1 MSNNPVAEIL
11 KKVLASSYILSLKTQ
26 NYHWNVKGPHFKQL
40 HDLFGEQYNELNT
53 AIDDIAERIRA
64 LGINAP
70 ANYSI
75 YQSLSEIKDGK
86 EDQDSA
92 SMVKDLANDQK
103 KIVDDLNI
111 AIEVAQKAGDE
122 STADLAIGRIT
133 AHEKNRWMLES
144 SF

>member
-111 AIEVAQKAGDE
+111 AIQVAQKAGDE

-144 SF
+144 SI

>member
-1 MSNNPVAEIL
+1 MSNNPVAESL

-40 HDLFGEQYNELNT
+40 HDLFGEQYNELNA

-64 LGINAP
+64 LGTNAP
-70 ANYSI
+70 ANYST
-75 YQSLSEIKDGK
+75 YQSLSKIEDGK
-86 EDQDSA
+86 EDQDSI

-111 AIEVAQKAGDE
+111 TIEVAQKAGDE

-144 SF
+144 SI

>member
-1 MSNNPVAEIL
+1 MSNNPVAESL

-64 LGINAP
+64 LGTNAP
-70 ANYSI
+70 ANYST
-75 YQSLSEIKDGK
+75 YQSLSKIEDGK
-86 EDQDSA
+86 EDQDSI

-111 AIEVAQKAGDE
+111 AIQVAQKASDE

-144 SF
+144 SL

>member
-1 MSNNPVAEIL
+1 MSNNPVAESL

-64 LGINAP
+64 LGTNAP
-70 ANYSI
+70 ANYST
-75 YQSLSEIKDGK
+75 YQSLSKIEDGK
-86 EDQDSA
+86 EDQDSI

-111 AIEVAQKAGDE
+111 AIQVAQKASDE

-144 SF
+144 SI

>member
-1 MSNNPVAEIL
+1 MSNNPVTEIL

-144 SF
+144 SI

>member
-1 MSNNPVAEIL
+1 MSNNPVAESL

-70 ANYSI
+70 ANYST
-75 YQSLSEIKDGK
+75 YQSLSEIEDGK
-86 EDQDSA
+86 EDQDSI

-111 AIEVAQKAGDE
+111 AIQVAQKASDE

-144 SF
+144 SL

>member
-144 SF
+144 SI

>member
-1 MSNNPVAEIL
+1 MSNNPVAESL

-64 LGINAP
+64 LGTNAP
-70 ANYSI
+70 ANYST
-75 YQSLSEIKDGK
+75 YQSLSKIEDGK
-86 EDQDSA
+86 EDQDSI

-111 AIEVAQKAGDE
+111 TVEVAQKASDE

-144 SF
+144 SI

>member
-1 MSNNPVAEIL
+1 MSNNPVAESL

-70 ANYSI
+70 ANYST
-75 YQSLSEIKDGK
+75 YQSLSKIEDGK
-86 EDQDSA
+86 EDQDSI

-111 AIEVAQKAGDE
+111 AIKVAQKAGDE

-144 SF
+144 SI

>member
-1 MSNNPVAEIL
+1 MSNNPVAESL

-64 LGINAP
+64 LGTNAP
-70 ANYSI
+70 ANYST
-75 YQSLSEIKDGK
+75 YQSLSEIKDGI
-86 EDQDSA
+86 EDQDSV

-103 KIVDDLNI
+103 KLLMI
-111 AIEVAQKAGDE
+111 
-122 STADLAIGRIT
+122 
-133 AHEKNRWMLES
+133 
-144 SF
+144 

>member
-1 MSNNPVAEIL
+1 MSNNPVAESL

-26 NYHWNVKGPHFKQL
+26 NNHWNVKGPHFKQL

-70 ANYSI
+70 ANYST

-86 EDQDSA
+86 EDQDSV

-103 KIVDDLNI
+103 KVVDDLNN

-133 AHEKNRWMLES
+133 AHEKNKWMLES
-144 SF
+144 SI

>member
-111 AIEVAQKAGDE
+111 AIEIAQKAGDE

-144 SF
+144 SI

>member
-1 MSNNPVAEIL
+1 MSNNPVAESL

-64 LGINAP
+64 LGTNAP
-70 ANYSI
+70 ANYST
-75 YQSLSEIKDGK
+75 YQSLSEIEDGK
-86 EDQDSA
+86 EDQDSI

-111 AIEVAQKAGDE
+111 AIQVAQKASDE

-144 SF
+144 SI

>member
-1 MSNNPVAEIL
+1 MSNNLVAESL

-70 ANYSI
+70 ANYST
-75 YQSLSEIKDGK
+75 YQSLSEITDGK
-86 EDQDSA
+86 EDQDSV

-122 STADLAIGRIT
+122 STTDLAIGRIT

-144 SF
+144 SI

>member
-1 MSNNPVAEIL
+1 MSNNPVAESL
-11 KKVLASSYILSLKTQ
+11 KKVLASSYILSLKMQ

-64 LGINAP
+64 LGTNAP
-70 ANYSI
+70 ANYST

-86 EDQDSA
+86 EDQDSV

-133 AHEKNRWMLES
+133 AHEKNRWMLVS
-144 SF
+144 SI